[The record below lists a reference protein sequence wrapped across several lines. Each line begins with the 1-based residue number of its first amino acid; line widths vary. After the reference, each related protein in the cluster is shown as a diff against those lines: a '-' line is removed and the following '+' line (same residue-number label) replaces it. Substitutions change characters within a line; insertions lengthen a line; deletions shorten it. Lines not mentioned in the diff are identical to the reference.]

1 MCCSR
6 VECCHSQASLDLV
19 SVSSAWCQAT
29 LLAMRKSQGV
39 VAGWHAPSGKLIWRA
54 AFAREPMFVTGYDE
68 ANRADLGWQQ
78 SHSEKSGKQ
87 ALKFISFSWK
97 DGGKS
102 SHSKPIIKY
111 QILRAWLWG
120 LTRNSLTVNSLSYQV
135 FKNLFENKKNERL
148 FTGCIIGTDRKNG
161 SKMCWNR
168 TQSIGN
174 QNLAL
179 ET

>member
-1 MCCSR
+1 
-6 VECCHSQASLDLV
+6 
-19 SVSSAWCQAT
+19 
-29 LLAMRKSQGV
+29 MRKSEGV
-39 VAGWHAPSGKLIWRA
+39 VVGWHAPSGKLIWRA

-78 SHSEKSGKQ
+78 SHPEKSGKQ
-87 ALKFISFSWK
+87 ALKFISFSVK
-97 DGGKS
+97 GRAGRV
-102 SHSKPIIKY
+102 H
-111 QILRAWLWG
+111 ILNQSLSTKFCTHG
-120 LTRNSLTVNSLSYQV
+120 FEVSVLTRNSLTVNSLSYQV

-148 FTGCIIGTDRKNG
+148 FTGCTIGTDRKNG